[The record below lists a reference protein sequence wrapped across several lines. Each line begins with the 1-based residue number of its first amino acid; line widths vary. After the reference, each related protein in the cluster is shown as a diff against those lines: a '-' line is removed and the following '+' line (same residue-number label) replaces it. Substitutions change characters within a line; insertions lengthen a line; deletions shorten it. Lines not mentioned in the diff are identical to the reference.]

1 MSLDP
6 AIIALTGYIHSFF
19 CLSPTEARLL
29 AVRAM
34 EIAGP
39 LDDEADVICIANMLW
54 RVNRDADQIEES
66 DRHVPICVDVD
77 VASLPETF
85 VLGPQQRRPLSYP
98 EYRTQPRGL
107 DNYEGFASPAT
118 MEKLRKAREES
129 LVQSTTVYE
138 STTAYE
144 QQAPGLGVV
153 ESLQRTYPE
162 DHRH

>member
-6 AIIALTGYIHSFF
+6 ILIALTGYIHSFF

-39 LDDEADVICIANMLW
+39 SDDEADVICIANMLW
-54 RVNRDADQIEES
+54 RVNRDAGQIEES

-77 VASLPETF
+77 VESLPEAF
-85 VLGPQQRRPLSYP
+85 VLGPEERRPLSYP
-98 EYRTQPRGL
+98 EYRTQPKGL
-107 DNYEGFASPAT
+107 DHYEGFPSPAM
-118 MEKLRKAREES
+118 MERVRRACEES
-129 LVQSTTVYE
+129 VAQSTNVYE
-138 STTAYE
+138 EYPSG
-144 QQAPGLGVV
+144 PGVIGEL
-153 ESLQRTYPE
+153 ERMYPE

>member
-6 AIIALTGYIHSFF
+6 ALIALTGYIHSYF

-29 AVRAM
+29 AVRTM

-77 VASLPETF
+77 VASLPEAF
-85 VLGPQQRRPLSYP
+85 VLGAQERRPLSYP

-107 DNYEGFASPAT
+107 DNYEGFPSPAT
-118 MEKLRKAREES
+118 MEKVRRAREDS
-129 LVQSTTVYE
+129 LTQSTTVHQDQ
-138 STTAYE
+138 T
-144 QQAPGLGVV
+144 PGPGVV
-153 ESLQRTYPE
+153 ERLERAYPE
-162 DHRH
+162 DHQH

>member
-1 MSLDP
+1 VTLDP
-6 AIIALTGYIHSFF
+6 AIIALTGYVHGFF

-39 LDDEADVICIANMLW
+39 LDDEADLICIANMLW

-66 DRHVPICVDVD
+66 DRHVPICIDVD
-77 VASLPETF
+77 VESLPEAF
-85 VLGPQQRRPLSYP
+85 VLDPQQRRPLSYP

-107 DNYEGFASPAT
+107 DHYEGFSSPAM
-118 MEKLRKAREES
+118 MERLRREREES
-129 LVQSTTVYE
+129 LIQSTTVQQ
-138 STTAYE
+138 E
-144 QQAPGLGVV
+144 QPPGLGVV
-153 ESLQRTYPE
+153 ERLQRTYPE

>member
-1 MSLDP
+1 MTLDP
-6 AIIALTGYIHSFF
+6 TIIALTGYIHSFF

-39 LDDEADVICIANMLW
+39 SDDEADVICIANMLW
-54 RVNRDADQIEES
+54 RVNRDAEQIEES

-107 DNYEGFASPAT
+107 DNYEGFSSPAM
-118 MEKLRKAREES
+118 MERLRRERKES
-129 LVQSTTVYE
+129 LIQSTTVQQ
-138 STTAYE
+138 E
-144 QQAPGLGVV
+144 QPPGLGVL
-153 ESLQRTYPE
+153 ERLQRTYSE